1 MNYRKYTPIFFL
13 IMMIV
18 SCGNDDESGKTNTPP
33 VSPNM
38 GDFFLQTSFKFD
50 DERITSESTSTTFFN
65 FENRPFR
72 FIQPMLY
79 LSRIALVD
87 DQNDTLHFEPVLLM
101 DEFHKTYNLGKYD
114 TTKIYTELL
123 IGFGLPHSINKGVQ
137 PIEFRLEDPLGPKA
151 PSMWWSWAD
160 GYIFARI
167 EGPTNHDHPPGTVSD
182 MTFSW
187 HIGFSEA
194 HRWPI
199 SFPISS
205 TKNLEV
211 VFDLKELVDNVSV
224 PDELFNV
231 KIRRNPLDEKI
242 TNLMASCLYLNQH
255 P

>member
-1 MNYRKYTPIFFL
+1 MSYLKTLSILL
-13 IMMIV
+13 ILMMV
-18 SCGNDDESGKTNTPP
+18 SACGDDDKNLKQPP
-33 VSPNM
+33 HQAPNM
-38 GDFFLQTSFKFD
+38 GDFFLKTSFMFD
-50 DERITSESTSTTFFN
+50 NNLITSETTSTTFYN

-72 FIQPMLY
+72 FIQPMIY
-79 LSRIALVD
+79 LSRMALVD
-87 DQNDTLHFEPVLLM
+87 EQGDTVHFEPVLLM

-114 TTKIYTELL
+114 TTKTYTELL
-123 IGFGLPHSINKGVQ
+123 IGFGLPYSINKGVQ
-137 PIEFRLEDPLGPKA
+137 PIEFTLQDPLGPKA

-167 EGPTNHDHPPGTVSD
+167 EGPTNHDHPPGSVSD

-205 TKNLEV
+205 TNNLEV
-211 VFDLKELVDNVSV
+211 VFDLKQLVDNVDV
-224 PDELFNV
+224 PGELFNV

-242 TNLMASCLYLNQH
+242 TNLMASCFRLHQN

>member
-1 MNYRKYTPIFFL
+1 MSYLKTLSILL
-13 IMMIV
+13 ILMMV
-18 SCGNDDESGKTNTPP
+18 SACGDDDKNSKQPP
-33 VSPNM
+33 PQAPNM
-38 GDFFLQTSFKFD
+38 GDFFLKTSFMFD
-50 DERITSESTSTTFFN
+50 NNLITSETTSTTFYN

-72 FIQPMLY
+72 FIQPMIY
-79 LSRIALVD
+79 LSRMALVD
-87 DQNDTLHFEPVLLM
+87 EQGDTVHFEPVLLM

-114 TTKIYTELL
+114 TTKTYTELL
-123 IGFGLPHSINKGVQ
+123 IGFGLPYSINKGVQ
-137 PIEFRLEDPLGPKA
+137 PIEFTLQDPLGPKA

-167 EGPTNHDHPPGTVSD
+167 EGPTNHDHPPGSVSD

-205 TKNLEV
+205 TNNLEV
-211 VFDLKELVDNVSV
+211 VFDLKQLVDNVDV
-224 PDELFNV
+224 PGELFNV

-242 TNLMASCLYLNQH
+242 TNLMASCFRLYQN